1 MTNHT
6 HITEEN
12 ADVFI
17 LTIFIQETRK
27 IYAKLNIKPFMPRD
41 KTAFKVRRVEEWR
54 IDQVI
59 DDYFKLM
66 TLVETTFTRP
76 TLRVDKWNL
85 LINLLVNGISS
96 SIDNIDDAIE
106 PIDLADRLLT
116 AGYTA
121 EIK

>member
-1 MTNHT
+1 MANHT

-27 IYAKLNIKPFMPRD
+27 IYAKLNIKPFMPHD
-41 KTAFKVRRVEEWR
+41 KTAFKVSRVEEWR

-66 TLVETTFTRP
+66 ALVETTFTRP
-76 TLRVDKWNL
+76 TLRVDK
-85 LINLLVNGISS
+85 
-96 SIDNIDDAIE
+96 
-106 PIDLADRLLT
+106 
-116 AGYTA
+116 
-121 EIK
+121 